1 MEYAGWGI
9 KKVNLPE
16 SPGNG
21 PKGKKVVY
29 LQPGTRHPYFPAFA
43 EGLSKIAERYGVRL
57 LTLTADMTMEGQSR
71 QVSKAIREK
80 PDLVILVP
88 INIEACT
95 SWVKEMHAQRI
106 PIIVSNL
113 MPKVEAHKYI
123 ISWCGP
129 DDWGSFR
136 ILARHFAKSMG
147 FEGGYVIVRH
157 LPGTSCYYSRTYSVI
172 TELKKFA
179 PKMKCLAM
187 SPAGKEGEIS
197 AERTM
202 NLVTGWIRRFGHGL
216 QGIICPD
223 DRTWLDGINEAI
235 RKAGRE
241 DIIMVSAGNTQK
253 GMQLV
258 KEGKLH
264 ALTFQPAQADGA
276 LPMKIAADWFNG
288 LAIEPVNN
296 LPVNIITRENVDDF
310 LLKKPEFS
318 SVSLQLLT
326 ASILNGDETQV
337 DKFFEDV
344 YNTFVESELIT
355 PEFFRGFSIEVLS
368 ILIHLLRI
376 NDLDEQTLLSDFE
389 SLYKNLFNQKT
400 PRKTLEWLCRIS
412 KDVIRTIMFEKRAE
426 SKIDRII
433 RYVNRNYS
441 EQLSLKVLSCQ
452 FNLSSTYLGRLLHDA
467 IGMSFTTYLNDLR
480 LRKAEELLRFKTLKA
495 CQVAKRVGYSNVSY
509 FYTLFKKYKGF
520 YPSQLRIRA

>member
-1 MEYAGWGI
+1 MLFSEDRLLILWNTKGKDIPPRPQRAERFPRDDERHWYNMEYAGWGI

-288 LAIEPVNN
+288 LA
-296 LPVNIITRENVDDF
+296 
-310 LLKKPEFS
+310 
-318 SVSLQLLT
+318 T
-326 ASILNGDETQV
+326 ACRVIL
-337 DKFFEDV
+337 
-344 YNTFVESELIT
+344 S
-355 PEFFRGFSIEVLS
+355 
-368 ILIHLLRI
+368 
-376 NDLDEQTLLSDFE
+376 
-389 SLYKNLFNQKT
+389 
-400 PRKTLEWLCRIS
+400 
-412 KDVIRTIMFEKRAE
+412 
-426 SKIDRII
+426 
-433 RYVNRNYS
+433 
-441 EQLSLKVLSCQ
+441 
-452 FNLSSTYLGRLLHDA
+452 
-467 IGMSFTTYLNDLR
+467 
-480 LRKAEELLRFKTLKA
+480 
-495 CQVAKRVGYSNVSY
+495 
-509 FYTLFKKYKGF
+509 
-520 YPSQLRIRA
+520 PSQPVCQEYAQHAAFAQQGATPLEGGL

>member
-1 MEYAGWGI
+1 
-9 KKVNLPE
+9 
-16 SPGNG
+16 
-21 PKGKKVVY
+21 
-29 LQPGTRHPYFPAFA
+29 
-43 EGLSKIAERYGVRL
+43 
-57 LTLTADMTMEGQSR
+57 
-71 QVSKAIREK
+71 
-80 PDLVILVP
+80 
-88 INIEACT
+88 
-95 SWVKEMHAQRI
+95 
-106 PIIVSNL
+106 
-113 MPKVEAHKYI
+113 
-123 ISWCGP
+123 
-129 DDWGSFR
+129 
-136 ILARHFAKSMG
+136 
-147 FEGGYVIVRH
+147 
-157 LPGTSCYYSRTYSVI
+157 
-172 TELKKFA
+172 
-179 PKMKCLAM
+179 
-187 SPAGKEGEIS
+187 
-197 AERTM
+197 
-202 NLVTGWIRRFGHGL
+202 
-216 QGIICPD
+216 
-223 DRTWLDGINEAI
+223 
-235 RKAGRE
+235 
-241 DIIMVSAGNTQK
+241 
-253 GMQLV
+253 
-258 KEGKLH
+258 
-264 ALTFQPAQADGA
+264 
-276 LPMKIAADWFNG
+276 
-288 LAIEPVNN
+288 
-296 LPVNIITRENVDDF
+296 VNIITRENVDDF

-520 YPSQLRIRA
+520 YPSQLRIRT